1 MNKKEIMNKLIQM
14 QEDSAM
20 KNNARFDMFMSDLEK
35 AIAFYKSAITN
46 INRQTRGEDE
56 RKADR
61 FVRLLC
67 GPAGLNVNIGKRTG
81 MQVMAI
87 FAEMEDE
94 IKLLV
99 A

>member
-1 MNKKEIMNKLIQM
+1 MNKEEIMNKLIQM
-14 QEDSAM
+14 QQNSVM
-20 KNNARFDMFMSDLEK
+20 KKNDRFGMFISDLEK
-35 AIAFYKSAITN
+35 AIAFYKSAVTN
-46 INRQTRGEDE
+46 INREIRGEDE